1 MKYIVT
7 LMTGLLLSAASFADE
22 SQDKAEKEMAEVV
35 VTAEKISESTEKPQ
49 VADEEVQGVI
59 LADLSIRL
67 SEAPKQI

>member
-22 SQDKAEKEMAEVV
+22 AQDQVEKDMVEVV

-49 VADEEVQGVI
+49 VADEEVQGC
-59 LADLSIRL
+59 D
-67 SEAPKQI
+67 PC